1 MCIIILCL
9 LLNRNI
15 KIDRSGFI
23 KTFLIVVA
31 TAALLVFI
39 IRKKGGIRGF
49 LGLVIHIILGAVSI
63 CIAIL
68 FCYLLAYWLFWIQE
82 RPDPMVTIQQ
92 MCKNST
98 FLYCMTPFILI
109 LAVFAFLGI
118 KIILDIFLP
127 EELHYWLKWKDVE
140 LDLISYSEYEAALC
154 EALHCRTTYDY
165 MKLREIENKILDEL
179 SEKKGFNIRKYR

>member
-1 MCIIILCL
+1 
-9 LLNRNI
+9 
-15 KIDRSGFI
+15 
-23 KTFLIVVA
+23 
-31 TAALLVFI
+31 
-39 IRKKGGIRGF
+39 
-49 LGLVIHIILGAVSI
+49 
-63 CIAIL
+63 
-68 FCYLLAYWLFWIQE
+68 
-82 RPDPMVTIQQ
+82 MVTIQQ